1 MDMYQKKEMRAENK
15 MEKTFHNVPIN
26 WYPGHMAKAKRE
38 IEEKLKFVDIV
49 FELVDAR
56 IPISSRNP
64 MINEILKNKP
74 RLVLLTK
81 ATMADDYYNKKYI
94 NEFND
99 NSTTVLLIDS
109 ISGLNINKIV
119 TNCKMI
125 LHEKLEKEQAKGMKP
140 RAIKAMVLGIPN
152 VGKSTLINKL
162 VGKKTTIVGNKPG
175 VTKSLQWIRINKDLE
190 LLDTPGVLWPKFDD
204 QKVAFN
210 LALTG
215 AIKDEVIHKDDL
227 ILYFIDFLKEYYP
240 NALSLYN
247 VSVEDENLEILNKIA
262 NDKKYI
268 RNKEIEYERV
278 YELILNDLRNLK
290 LGRITLDR

>member
-1 MDMYQKKEMRAENK
+1 MKE
-15 MEKTFHNVPIN
+15 EKSFPKTSIN

-119 TNCKMI
+119 ANCKMI
-125 LHEKLEKEQAKGMKP
+125 LHEKLEKELAKGMKP